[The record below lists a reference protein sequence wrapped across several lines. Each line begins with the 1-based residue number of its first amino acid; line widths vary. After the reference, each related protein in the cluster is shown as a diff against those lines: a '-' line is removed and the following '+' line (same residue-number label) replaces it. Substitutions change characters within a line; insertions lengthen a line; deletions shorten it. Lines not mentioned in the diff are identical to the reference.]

1 MAQAVGSKGRF
12 SDRLF
17 RWLTQASAATIVAIV
32 VAIGLSLLLASWPA
46 IRAFGFSFLVNT
58 HWDPVRRLFGGFPF
72 LFGTLVTSAVA
83 LALAVPVSFGIAVF
97 LAEYCPARFR
107 QSLSFVV
114 ELLAA
119 IPSIVY
125 GLWGLFVLVPLIRDY
140 VELPLGMRFGDFPLF
155 SGPPYGLGMLA
166 AGVVLAIMVTPTIAA
181 ISRDVLAA
189 VPRSQHEAALAL
201 GATRWEAIRMAATGY
216 ARAGILGAVILGL
229 GRALGETMAVTMVI
243 GNRPQVTASLF
254 DLGATMASVIA
265 NEFAEAVD
273 DLYLST
279 LFEVGL
285 MLFLLTFLLN
295 LAARALV
302 QRVARGVS
310 TASGRL

>member
-32 VAIGLSLLLASWPA
+32 VAIGLSLLVSSWPA
-46 IRAFGFSFLVNT
+46 IRTFGFSFLVNT
-58 HWDPVRRLFGGFPF
+58 HWDPVRRRFGGFPF

-97 LAEYCPARFR
+97 LAEYCPARLR

-201 GATRWEAIRMAATGY
+201 GATRWESIRMAATGY